1 MDPKNLTPCQVV
13 QTIAARPHERI
24 DNILTH
30 YRQYHTM
37 TDVQIPRT
45 VEKEIHALIETNY
58 YPSISEAVKDAF
70 RTLFATKPALKII
83 SAVHL
88 YSNNEVSISK
98 AAEIAGVSIEEFKE
112 ILASRGVKREIY
124 PDERIDEN
132 VKMILERRV

>member
-1 MDPKNLTPCQVV
+1 
-13 QTIAARPHERI
+13 
-24 DNILTH
+24 
-30 YRQYHTM
+30 M
-37 TDVQIPRT
+37 TDIQIPAM
-45 VEKEIHALIETNY
+45 VEKKIHALIETKY
-58 YPSISEAVKDAF
+58 YPSISEVVKDAF

-83 SAVHL
+83 SAVYL

-132 VKMILERRV
+132 VKMILKHITN

>member
-1 MDPKNLTPCQVV
+1 
-13 QTIAARPHERI
+13 
-24 DNILTH
+24 
-30 YRQYHTM
+30 M

>member
-1 MDPKNLTPCQVV
+1 
-13 QTIAARPHERI
+13 
-24 DNILTH
+24 
-30 YRQYHTM
+30 M
-37 TDVQIPRT
+37 TDIQIPAM
-45 VEKEIHALIETNY
+45 VEKKIHALIETKY
-58 YPSISEAVKDAF
+58 YPSISEVVKDAF

-83 SAVHL
+83 SAVYL

>member
-1 MDPKNLTPCQVV
+1 
-13 QTIAARPHERI
+13 
-24 DNILTH
+24 
-30 YRQYHTM
+30 M
-37 TDVQIPRT
+37 TDIQIPAM
-45 VEKEIHALIETNY
+45 VEKEIHALIETKY

-83 SAVHL
+83 SAVYL

>member
-1 MDPKNLTPCQVV
+1 MKD
-13 QTIAARPHERI
+13 I
-24 DNILTH
+24 
-30 YRQYHTM
+30 
-37 TDVQIPRT
+37 QIPAM
-45 VEKEIHALIETNY
+45 VEKKIHALIETKY
-58 YPSISEAVKDAF
+58 YPAISEVVKDAF

-83 SAVHL
+83 SAVYL

>member
-1 MDPKNLTPCQVV
+1 
-13 QTIAARPHERI
+13 
-24 DNILTH
+24 
-30 YRQYHTM
+30 M
-37 TDVQIPRT
+37 TDIQIPAM
-45 VEKEIHALIETNY
+45 VEKEIHALIETKY

-83 SAVHL
+83 SAVYL

-98 AAEIAGVSIEEFKE
+98 AAELAGVSIEEFKE

>member
-1 MDPKNLTPCQVV
+1 
-13 QTIAARPHERI
+13 
-24 DNILTH
+24 
-30 YRQYHTM
+30 M
-37 TDVQIPRT
+37 TDIQIPVM
-45 VEKEIHALIETNY
+45 VEKEIRALIETKY

>member
-1 MDPKNLTPCQVV
+1 
-13 QTIAARPHERI
+13 
-24 DNILTH
+24 
-30 YRQYHTM
+30 M
-37 TDVQIPRT
+37 TDIQIPAM
-45 VEKEIHALIETNY
+45 VEKEIHALIETKY
-58 YPSISEAVKDAF
+58 YPSISEVVKDAF

-83 SAVHL
+83 SAVYL

>member
-1 MDPKNLTPCQVV
+1 
-13 QTIAARPHERI
+13 
-24 DNILTH
+24 
-30 YRQYHTM
+30 M
-37 TDVQIPRT
+37 TDIQIPVM
-45 VEKEIHALIETNY
+45 VEKEIRALIETKY

-83 SAVHL
+83 SAVYL

>member
-1 MDPKNLTPCQVV
+1 MPL
-13 QTIAARPHERI
+13 
-24 DNILTH
+24 
-30 YRQYHTM
+30 
-37 TDVQIPRT
+37 T
-45 VEKEIHALIETNY
+45 VEKEIHALIETKY
-58 YPSISEAVKDAF
+58 YSSISEAVKDAF

-132 VKMILERRV
+132 VRMILERRV